1 MNTGSKR
8 IASLLMLALTA
19 ALWSIGG
26 LLIKMVN
33 AHPIAIAGI
42 RSAISGL
49 FILVFD
55 KKPKFTW
62 SFPQIAAALS
72 YALTVITFVSA
83 NKYTTAANAILIQY
97 SAPIYV
103 ALFSGWLLK
112 EKPSLF
118 DWATIAVVFGG
129 MALFFIEDID
139 TRGLFGNILAM
150 ISGVGFGL
158 FPVFMRMQKDGSP
171 IESVI
176 LGNAI
181 TAAVGIP
188 FLFVSAPKT
197 GAEWFYLLVLGSVQ
211 LGIPYILY
219 SKAIRYAT
227 ALEASLVTVV
237 EPILNPVWVFLFLNE
252 KPGTLAI
259 LGGIIVVAAVTI
271 RCFIEPSRPV
281 SKTESV
287 ESH

>member
-8 IASLLMLALTA
+8 IASLLMLALAA

-26 LLIKMVN
+26 LLIKLVN
-33 AHPIAIAGI
+33 AHPMAIAGI

-49 FILVFD
+49 FVLAYV

-62 SFPQIAAALS
+62 SFPQIAAAVA

-83 NKYTTAANAILIQY
+83 NKYTTAANAILLQY
-97 SAPIYV
+97 TAPIYV
-103 ALFSGWLLK
+103 AIFSGWLLK
-112 EKPSLF
+112 EKPLLL
-118 DWATIAVVFGG
+118 DWLAIFAVFGG
-129 MALFFIEDID
+129 MALFFMEDID
-139 TRGLFGNILAM
+139 SRGLLGNILAI

-171 IESVI
+171 IESVL
-176 LGNAI
+176 LGNAL
-181 TAAVGIP
+181 TAVVGIP

-197 GAEWFYLLVLGSVQ
+197 GTEWIYLVVLGAVQ

-227 ALEASLVTVV
+227 AIEASLVTVV
-237 EPILNPVWVFLFLNE
+237 EPILNPVWVLIFLNE
-252 KPGTLAI
+252 KPGILAI
-259 LGGIIVVAAVTI
+259 LGGLIVVGAVTI
-271 RCFIEPSRPV
+271 RCVIEPNRPADNA
-281 SKTESV
+281 ESL
-287 ESH
+287 ESC